1 MSAAENKAM
10 MVQIYAELAKG
21 NSRPFVEGLA
31 DDVRWT
37 IAGKTKWSRTY
48 EGKEAVLKELLAPLR
63 SQFAEPYRA
72 TAERIIAEGDF
83 VVAEVRGYVTTKAGK
98 AYNNRYCFVLRLA
111 GGKVRELTEYLDTEL
126 VSAALGAPGT

>member
-10 MVQIYAELAKG
+10 MAQIYAELARG

-37 IAGKTKWSRTY
+37 ITGKTKWSRTY
-48 EGKEAVLKELLAPLR
+48 EGKETVIKELLGPLR

-72 TAERIIAEGDF
+72 TAERIIAEGDC

-98 AYNNRYCFVLRLA
+98 PYNNRYCFVLRLA
-111 GGKVRELTEYLDTEL
+111 EGKVRELTEYLDTEL
-126 VSAALGAPGT
+126 VSAALGDPGT